1 MTVGSGEGIL
11 WLVSERWGLRGSGG
25 DGDGDGDGKSKGNG
39 MERMIYGVLSW

>member
-1 MTVGSGEGIL
+1 MEKGFC
-11 WLVSERWGLRGSGG
+11 GLRGSGG